1 MENMENMEGLGF
13 APVWGD
19 GLNAVFF
26 LNGEMII
33 VTVIYQISLGS
44 SG

>member
-13 APVWGD
+13 VPVAGD
-19 GLNAVFF
+19 GLNTGFF
-26 LNGEMII
+26 LNGEMINC
-33 VTVIYQISLGS
+33 VIYQISTGS